1 MTDPNNQM
9 SNLEGSQI
17 MKLLK
22 TLQMNNTIDSQRYI
36 YLVRKVKK
44 VSDYLVEYQ
53 ESEKTLM
60 QYLSKLKEE
69 NNKNVTEYANLQS
82 QQREQ
87 NEAIN
92 QTAEELRKAKVE
104 LAEYENTRI
113 ANKVYE
119 IEQKKENIEELKQKI
134 QDSEEEQIQKLNA
147 EIEKYRESCKQ
158 FENKIVDEDNELKK
172 IQTQIKDTVKLKEQI
187 ENNNILKE
195 NQIEEQRDEINRKR
209 NGIQNE
215 KKYIEQNEQA
225 LNQLKNDKE
234 SQENVRQAREN
245 SIKVEDEV
253 IKNIL
258 ENREKNISEQNSLEK
273 EKNSKKKEVDGL
285 KTAIKDKEQRN
296 RELLDIRINKKDEKD
311 VKHRELLKIKDAKEG
326 ERKAADERK
335 KKTTDKENLK
345 INAKMEYEEEENNLK
360 QSKIKK
366 EKLEKDIQHFRDNIN
381 DINEEIN
388 FKERKEKNKQQLIA
402 IEKTSK
408 KEFEEQENY
417 LKSSKNKLLEKV
429 EELKANIEEMKNIR
443 QTMSRSVAAREEKT
457 RSINDEI
464 QIKEL
469 IFLDMTK
476 KHEELKNKYQHYH
489 LKYETVL
496 NERNKNVVKIQN
508 ANQKKSETREKTK
521 IISTEMDILQ
531 AELNETN
538 NQLTDK
544 KKDLDKMKQK
554 QDALKKEINE
564 FQFEYKKHEEEIK
577 RLTNENEKL
586 HSILNLIE
594 SDMVTIR
601 ADYEVAC
608 ESRNLTG
615 IQLIDRNDE
624 LCVFYE
630 KIQHLETEINILYKN
645 IRQKEHKIQRL
656 QVDNSEV
663 ERFIEV
669 NRRKIPLIPSMSNQI
684 KELDNELK
692 LLNKALEELVKHIES
707 PENDLKREL
716 PGEDPE
722 IDYLKMKY
730 QQLTEMLNEKK
741 ESLLEKELI
750 NEEINDIA
758 EKLRKKALEDRSKN
772 LDISEKMNFYEIQFN
787 EITRKNIAVTSELA
801 MFKAILF
808 NLENTKREKE
818 VVYEQA
824 QEKYESGQPPTDDC
838 MKKFE
843 TIVRLEEQRKDIHY
857 KCKSERMEKANR
869 PSIMPLRRAPPKR
882 FNEYEDDKTGLKKSY
897 GMYAP
902 FSAQANPP
910 NMRHYKSLGASK
922 SKRTGNPI
930 IDL

>member
-1 MTDPNNQM
+1 MDEN

-22 TLQMNNTIDSQRYI
+22 ALQMNNTIDNTKYI
-36 YLVRKVKK
+36 NFVRKVKK
-44 VSDYLVEYQ
+44 MSDYLVEYQ

-60 QYLSKLKEE
+60 QYLAKLKEE
-69 NNKNVTEYANLQS
+69 NNKVITEYANLQGH
-82 QQREQ
+82 QREQ
-87 NEAIN
+87 NEVIN
-92 QTAEELRKAKVE
+92 QSAEELRKAKVE

-119 IEQKKENIEELKQKI
+119 IDQKKENIEELKQKI
-134 QDSEEEQIQKLNA
+134 QDSEEEQLQKLNA
-147 EIEKYRESCKQ
+147 EIEKYQESCRQ
-158 FENKIVDEDNELKK
+158 FQKKIEDEDNEIKK
-172 IQTQIKDTVKLKEQI
+172 IQNQIKDTLRIKDQI
-187 ENNNILKE
+187 EQNNLLKV
-195 NQIEEQRDEINRKR
+195 NQIEEQKDEISRKK

-215 KKYIEQNEQA
+215 MKYIEQNEQA
-225 LNQLKNDKE
+225 LNQLKQDKE
-234 SQENVRQAREN
+234 AQENLKTMRDNTLKECEEIIKKIIEN
-245 SIKVEDEV
+245 K
-253 IKNIL
+253 
-258 ENREKNISEQNSLEK
+258 ENAITNKDNLEK
-273 EKNSKKKEVDGL
+273 ERNTKRKENDHLKNLIRE
-285 KTAIKDKEQRN
+285 KDLNNTK
-296 RELLDIRINKKDEKD
+296 LLDQRTKRKEEKEKKQ
-311 VKHRELLKIKDAKEG
+311 RELLKVKEAKEI

-335 KKTTDKENLK
+335 KKTTEKENAK
-345 INAKMEYEEEENNLK
+345 IHAKIEYEEEENNLK
-360 QSKIKK
+360 QCKV
-366 EKLEKDIQHFRDNIN
+366 KLEKIEKEMQYLKDNIS
-381 DINEEIN
+381 DVTEEIN

-408 KEFEEQENY
+408 KEFDEQANY
-417 LKSSKNKLLEKV
+417 LESSKNKLLEKV
-429 EELKANIEEMKNIR
+429 EELKSNIEEMKNIR

-457 RSINDEI
+457 RAINDEI

-489 LKYETVL
+489 LKYESVL

-521 IISTEMDILQ
+521 IITTEMDILQ

-538 NQLTDK
+538 NQLAEK

-586 HSILNLIE
+586 HSILNSIE
-594 SDMVTIR
+594 SDMVNIR
-601 ADYEVAC
+601 ADYEVSC

-630 KIQHLETEINILYKN
+630 KIQHLESEINILYKN
-645 IRQKEHKIQRL
+645 ILQKEQKIKRL
-656 QVDNSEV
+656 QVDNAEV

-669 NRRKIPLIPSMSNQI
+669 NRRKIPLIPTMSNQI

-741 ESLLEKELI
+741 ENLLEKELI

-772 LDISEKMNFYEIQFN
+772 LDISEKMNYYEIQFN

-808 NLENTKREKE
+808 NLENTKREK
-818 VVYEQA
+818 VIKIKINYIL
-824 QEKYESGQPPTDDC
+824 YF
-838 MKKFE
+838 KFKFIF
-843 TIVRLEEQRKDIHY
+843 TGKLLRK
-857 KCKSERMEKANR
+857 S
-869 PSIMPLRRAPPKR
+869 
-882 FNEYEDDKTGLKKSY
+882 T
-897 GMYAP
+897 
-902 FSAQANPP
+902 
-910 NMRHYKSLGASK
+910 
-922 SKRTGNPI
+922 
-930 IDL
+930 

>member
-1 MTDPNNQM
+1 MNDGR
-9 SNLEGSQI
+9 NLEGSQI

-22 TLQMNNTIDSQRYI
+22 TLQMNNTIDNQRYI
-36 YLVRKVKK
+36 HLVRKVKK

-69 NNKNVTEYANLQS
+69 NNKNVTEYANLQA

-87 NEAIN
+87 NEIIN
-92 QTAEELRKAKVE
+92 ASNEELRKIKLE
-104 LAEYENTRI
+104 LVEYENTRI
-113 ANKVYE
+113 ANKDYE
-119 IEQKKENIEELKQKI
+119 IMQKKENIEELKQKI
-134 QDSEEEQIQKLNA
+134 HDSEEEQILKLNA
-147 EIEKYRESCKQ
+147 EIDKYKESCTQ
-158 FENKIVDEDNELKK
+158 FKNKINDEENEIKK
-172 IQTQIKDTVKLKEQI
+172 LQNQIKDTQKLKEQI
-187 ENNNILKE
+187 EANNLLKI
-195 NQIEEQRDEINRKR
+195 NQIDEQKDEISRKI

-225 LNQLKNDKE
+225 LNQLKQEKDTQEDARKNKE
-234 SQENVRQAREN
+234 NTLKEIDNIISKIIENKDNAQILQSTLEKDCASKFKEITLLKN
-245 SIKVEDEV
+245 KIEEIE
-253 IKNIL
+253 IKNKRL
-258 ENREKNISEQNSLEK
+258 VGERMF
-273 EKNSKKKEVDGL
+273 KKEE
-285 KTAIKDKEQRN
+285 KDKKQ
-296 RELLDIRINKKDEKD
+296 RELI
-311 VKHRELLKIKDAKEG
+311 KIKEAKEI

-335 KKTTDKENLK
+335 KKTTEKENTK
-345 INAKMEYEEEENNLK
+345 IHAKMEYEEEENNLK
-360 QSKIKK
+360 QSRIKLEKI
-366 EKLEKDIQHFRDNIN
+366 EKDIQQLKDNITDVN
-381 DINEEIN
+381 DEIN

-408 KEFEEQENY
+408 KEFEEQSNY
-417 LKSSKNKLLEKV
+417 LEASKNKLLEKV

-457 RSINDEI
+457 RAINDEI

-489 LKYETVL
+489 LKYESVL

-521 IISTEMDILQ
+521 IITTEMDILQ
-531 AELNETN
+531 AELTETN
-538 NQLTDK
+538 NQLTEK

-564 FQFEYKKHEEEIK
+564 FQFEYKKYEEEIK

-586 HSILNLIE
+586 HSILNSIE
-594 SDMVTIR
+594 SDMVNIR
-601 ADYEVAC
+601 ADYEVSC

-630 KIQHLETEINILYKN
+630 KIQHLESEINILYKN
-645 IRQKEHKIQRL
+645 IIQKEQKIQRL

-692 LLNKALEELVKHIES
+692 LLNKALEELVNHIES

-722 IDYLKMKY
+722 TDYLKMKY

-787 EITRKNIAVTSELA
+787 EITRKNIAITSELS

-808 NLENTKREKE
+808 NLENTK
-818 VVYEQA
+818 
-824 QEKYESGQPPTDDC
+824 
-838 MKKFE
+838 
-843 TIVRLEEQRKDIHY
+843 
-857 KCKSERMEKANR
+857 N
-869 PSIMPLRRAPPKR
+869 
-882 FNEYEDDKTGLKKSY
+882 DKVSY
-897 GMYAP
+897 LAY
-902 FSAQANPP
+902 
-910 NMRHYKSLGASK
+910 YYITKL
-922 SKRTGNPI
+922 I
-930 IDL
+930 LIL

>member
-1 MTDPNNQM
+1 MNDNST
-9 SNLEGSQI
+9 LEGSQI

-22 TLQMNNTIDSQRYI
+22 ALQMNNTIDNTKYI
-36 YLVRKVKK
+36 NFVRKVKK
-44 VSDYLVEYQ
+44 MSDYLVEYQ

-60 QYLSKLKEE
+60 QYLAKLKEE
-69 NNKNVTEYANLQS
+69 NNKVITEYANLQGH
-82 QQREQ
+82 QRDQ
-87 NEAIN
+87 NEVIN
-92 QTAEELRKAKVE
+92 QSAEELRKAKVE

-113 ANKVYE
+113 ANKIYE
-119 IEQKKENIEELKQKI
+119 IDQKKENIEELKQKI
-134 QDSEEEQIQKLNA
+134 QDSEEEQLKKLNA
-147 EIEKYRESCKQ
+147 EIEKYQESCRQ
-158 FENKIVDEDNELKK
+158 FQKKIEDEENEIKK
-172 IQTQIKDTVKLKEQI
+172 IQNHIKDTMRIKETVEQ
-187 ENNNILKE
+187 NNILKV
-195 NQIEEQRDEINRKR
+195 NQIEEQKDEISRKK

-215 KKYIEQNEQA
+215 MKYIEQNEQA
-225 LNQLKNDKE
+225 LNQLKQDKE
-234 SQENVRQAREN
+234 AQENLKVSREQTLKECEEIIQKITVN
-245 SIKVEDEV
+245 K
-253 IKNIL
+253 
-258 ENREKNISEQNSLEK
+258 ENAITSKENLEK
-273 EKNSKKKEVDGL
+273 ERNNKRKENDHLKTLTREKDANNSK
-285 KTAIKDKEQRN
+285 
-296 RELLDIRINKKDEKD
+296 LLDYRNKKKDEKD
-311 VKHRELLKIKDAKEG
+311 KKQKELKNAKDAKET

-335 KKTTDKENLK
+335 KTTTDKENIKIRLK
-345 INAKMEYEEEENNLK
+345 NEAEEEENNLK
-360 QSKIKK
+360 QCKI
-366 EKLEKDIQHFRDNIN
+366 KLEKIEKEIQHLKDNIS
-381 DINEEIN
+381 DVTEEIN

-408 KEFEEQENY
+408 KEFDEQANY
-417 LKSSKNKLLEKV
+417 LESSKNKLLEKV
-429 EELKANIEEMKNIR
+429 EELKSNIEEMKNIR

-457 RSINDEI
+457 RAINDEI

-489 LKYETVL
+489 LKYESVL

-521 IISTEMDILQ
+521 IITTEMDILQ

-538 NQLTDK
+538 NQLAEK

-586 HSILNLIE
+586 HSILNSIE
-594 SDMVTIR
+594 SDMVNIR
-601 ADYEVAC
+601 ADYEVSC

-630 KIQHLETEINILYKN
+630 KIQHLEGEINILYKN
-645 IRQKEHKIQRL
+645 ILQKEQKIKRL
-656 QVDNSEV
+656 QVDNAEV

-669 NRRKIPLIPSMSNQI
+669 NRRKIPLIPTMSNQI

-741 ESLLEKELI
+741 ENLLEKELI

-772 LDISEKMNFYEIQFN
+772 LDISEKMNYYEIQFN

-808 NLENTKREKE
+808 NLENTKREK
-818 VVYEQA
+818 VIIFY
-824 QEKYESGQPPTDDC
+824 
-838 MKKFE
+838 
-843 TIVRLEEQRKDIHY
+843 
-857 KCKSERMEKANR
+857 
-869 PSIMPLRRAPPKR
+869 
-882 FNEYEDDKTGLKKSY
+882 LKKNY
-897 GMYAP
+897 YFLGKLL
-902 FSAQANPP
+902 
-910 NMRHYKSLGASK
+910 RKS
-922 SKRTGNPI
+922 T
-930 IDL
+930 